1 MERLLDDEDFLHLT
15 EIGIRRGI
23 IPMYLSGRRGGIE
36 IGKNRRGKKKKKKKD
51 RKKERKKKKGR
62 RIGGIRE
69 GGRRGV
75 SVA

>member
-36 IGKNRRGKKKKKKKD
+36 IGKNRRGKRKQKKRIE
-51 RKKERKKKKGR
+51 RKKERKRWGR

-69 GGRRGV
+69 GGQRGV

>member
-36 IGKNRRGKKKKKKKD
+36 IGKNRRGKRKQKKKD